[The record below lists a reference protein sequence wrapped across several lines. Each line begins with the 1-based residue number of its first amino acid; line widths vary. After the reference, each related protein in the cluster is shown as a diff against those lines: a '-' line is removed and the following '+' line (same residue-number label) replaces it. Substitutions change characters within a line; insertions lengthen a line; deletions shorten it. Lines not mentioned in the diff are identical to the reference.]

1 MADDRKAQ
9 AGDLHGRRRRRNRRT
24 RWTGFR
30 WGRRPP
36 RSPTSSPCPGRAGG
50 RAGVGTVQSASSFPV
65 SAGPTRAAL
74 ATDLVTC
81 PECGQMA
88 TVDMARR
95 QAEDFCRN
103 CDYPLFWANSTVIA
117 PSGEDT
123 GASLRRLPGT
133 VGRAATAALLC
144 PHCGEPNSPAAQIC
158 IRCALSLHPVEIPE
172 PEPVVVIPE
181 PEPEPEPPPGTGVR
195 VVVAGADRDLHRHPG
210 DHDHLGGDELT
221 CRHRQPGMLD
231 TPKRLQHSVFHRR
244 DAEIGEH
251 DGVMVDALDQP
262 DVQRRQLLLPMLDPI
277 RCIDSGRIVEEAQ
290 AAPARRWSVPAAAR
304 PRPAWDR
311 SRTDRG
317 CPRSSPPIDVA
328 GCSSGGMPTRS

>member
-1 MADDRKAQ
+1 MVTEGKDASGDGSNGAATDFPDSLDWIPMGQPTGPITEVIPLSAPQSADRI
-9 AGDLHGRRRRRNRRT
+9 
-24 RWTGFR
+24 
-30 WGRRPP
+30 
-36 RSPTSSPCPGRAGG
+36 
-50 RAGVGTVQSASSFPV
+50 GVVTVQSASSFPV

-133 VGRAATAALLC
+133 VGRAATASLLC

-172 PEPVVVIPE
+172 PEPVIVIPE
-181 PEPEPEPPPGTGVR
+181 PEPEPEPPPPEPAFEWWW
-195 VVVAGADRDLHRHPG
+195 VAL
-210 DHDHLGGDELT
+210 
-221 CRHRQPGMLD
+221 
-231 TPKRLQHSVFHRR
+231 
-244 DAEIGEH
+244 IG
-251 DGVMVDALDQP
+251 
-262 DVQRRQLLLPMLDPI
+262 I
-277 RCIDSGRIVEEAQ
+277 CIAILAIMIIWAV
-290 AAPARRWSVPAAAR
+290 
-304 PRPAWDR
+304 
-311 SRTDRG
+311 T
-317 CPRSSPPIDVA
+317 
-328 GCSSGGMPTRS
+328 T

>member
-1 MADDRKAQ
+1 MADDLKAQ
-9 AGDLHGRRRRRNRRT
+9 AGDLHGDAEQEPPGALDWIPMGPPT
-24 RWTGFR
+24 APITDVIALSGSPA
-30 WGRRPP
+30 GR
-36 RSPTSSPCPGRAGG
+36 PGL
-50 RAGVGTVQSASSFPV
+50 GTVQSASSFPI

-144 PHCGEPNSPAAQIC
+144 PHCGEPNSPIAQIC

-181 PEPEPEPPPGTGVR
+181 PEPAPEPPPEPVFEWWWLALIGICIAILVIMIIWGV
-195 VVVAGADRDLHRHPG
+195 
-210 DHDHLGGDELT
+210 T
-221 CRHRQPGMLD
+221 
-231 TPKRLQHSVFHRR
+231 S
-244 DAEIGEH
+244 
-251 DGVMVDALDQP
+251 
-262 DVQRRQLLLPMLDPI
+262 
-277 RCIDSGRIVEEAQ
+277 
-290 AAPARRWSVPAAAR
+290 
-304 PRPAWDR
+304 
-311 SRTDRG
+311 
-317 CPRSSPPIDVA
+317 
-328 GCSSGGMPTRS
+328 

>member
-1 MADDRKAQ
+1 MGDDPNAQ
-9 AGDLHGRRRRRNRRT
+9 LEDEGGGAGMESPGALDWIPMGPQTGPTTDVIALSGSAATGR
-24 RWTGFR
+24 
-30 WGRRPP
+30 P
-36 RSPTSSPCPGRAGG
+36 
-50 RAGVGTVQSASSFPV
+50 GVGTVQSASSFPV

-144 PHCGEPNSPAAQIC
+144 PHCGEPNSPVAQIC

-181 PEPEPEPPPGTGVR
+181 PEPEPEPPPEPVFEWWWLALIGICIAILVIMIIWGV
-195 VVVAGADRDLHRHPG
+195 
-210 DHDHLGGDELT
+210 T
-221 CRHRQPGMLD
+221 
-231 TPKRLQHSVFHRR
+231 S
-244 DAEIGEH
+244 
-251 DGVMVDALDQP
+251 
-262 DVQRRQLLLPMLDPI
+262 
-277 RCIDSGRIVEEAQ
+277 
-290 AAPARRWSVPAAAR
+290 
-304 PRPAWDR
+304 
-311 SRTDRG
+311 
-317 CPRSSPPIDVA
+317 
-328 GCSSGGMPTRS
+328 

>member
-1 MADDRKAQ
+1 MATDRE
-9 AGDLHGRRRRRNRRT
+9 AGRDGQEEPTTAERPAPLDWIPIGPP
-24 RWTGFR
+24 TGPITDVIAVS
-30 WGRRPP
+30 GL
-36 RSPTSSPCPGRAGG
+36 PGAAGS
-50 RAGVGTVQSASSFPV
+50 GVGTVQSAGSFPV

-144 PHCGEPNSPAAQIC
+144 PHCGEPNSPAAEIC

-181 PEPEPEPPPGTGVR
+181 PEPEPEPPPEPVFEWWWLALIGICIAILVIMIIWG
-195 VVVAGADRDLHRHPG
+195 
-210 DHDHLGGDELT
+210 LT
-221 CRHRQPGMLD
+221 N
-231 TPKRLQHSVFHRR
+231 
-244 DAEIGEH
+244 
-251 DGVMVDALDQP
+251 
-262 DVQRRQLLLPMLDPI
+262 
-277 RCIDSGRIVEEAQ
+277 
-290 AAPARRWSVPAAAR
+290 
-304 PRPAWDR
+304 
-311 SRTDRG
+311 
-317 CPRSSPPIDVA
+317 
-328 GCSSGGMPTRS
+328 